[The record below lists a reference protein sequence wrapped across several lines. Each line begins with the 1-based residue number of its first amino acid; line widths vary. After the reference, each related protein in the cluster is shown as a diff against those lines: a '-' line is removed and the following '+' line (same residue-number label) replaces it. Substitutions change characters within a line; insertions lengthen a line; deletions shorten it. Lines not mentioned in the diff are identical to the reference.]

1 MSYHRWECSMS
12 SAFESIIASLPP
24 EKRGTVGDL
33 VDVTR
38 MALRAVSQES
48 LKSLKAQWSK
58 FIQSP

>member
-1 MSYHRWECSMS
+1 MS